1 VGVCGLEGRGV
12 LKGLVDGMGEM
23 SSVDE
28 MEVVGFAGFAGRIGL
43 RLLYSL

>member
-1 VGVCGLEGRGV
+1 MGVGSLEGRGV
-12 LKGLVDGMGEM
+12 LKGLVDGMDEM

-28 MEVVGFAGFAGRIGL
+28 MGFVGFAGRIGL